1 MINWR
6 VSKAV
11 NKVLRGKGSSKKF
24 KTARGSALTMSDKK
38 PSLVKGKPGKEPV
51 IENLFK
57 INPATVVSID
67 PKQILEKAMDADYEL
82 VMVIGWN
89 KDREFDMRASHSDMP
104 ELNWLLDKAKDTLL
118 DR

>member
-6 VSKAV
+6 VSRAV
-11 NKVLRGKGSSKKF
+11 NKVLRGKGSSKKV
-24 KTARGSALTMSDKK
+24 KMARGSALTMTDKK
-38 PSLVKGKPGKEPV
+38 PRLVKGKPGKEPV

-57 INPATVVSID
+57 LNPATVVSID
-67 PKQILEKAMDADYEL
+67 PKQVLEKAMDADYDL

-89 KDREFDMRASHSDMP
+89 KDRQLDVRSSHSDKP

>member
-6 VSKAV
+6 VSRAV
-11 NKVLRGKGSSKKF
+11 NKVLRGKGSNKKE
-24 KTARGSALTMSDKK
+24 KTARGSALTMSNIN
-38 PSLVKGKPGKEPV
+38 LVKGKPGKKPV

-57 INPATVVSID
+57 LNPATVVSID
-67 PKQILEKAMDADYEL
+67 PKQVLEKAMDADYDL

-89 KDREFDMRASHSDMP
+89 KDREFDMRTSHSDTP

>member
-6 VSKAV
+6 VSRAV
-11 NKVLRGKGSSKKF
+11 DRVLRGKGHSKKV
-24 KTARGSALTMSDKK
+24 KMARGSALTMTDKK
-38 PSLVKGKPGKEPV
+38 PRLVKGKPGKEPV

-57 INPATVVSID
+57 LNPATVVAIP
-67 PKQILEKAMDADYEL
+67 PKQILEKAMSANYEL
-82 VMVIGWN
+82 VIVIGWN
-89 KDREFDMRASHSDMP
+89 KDRELDMRTSHSDKP